1 MRNCR
6 LLIKKFLKI
15 NLHDRNLSKKCMD
28 CLKIRKKETFI
39 DLKKEED
46 EHKPVAVH
54 HKNRLIAMRIPAE
67 EFKDKEN
74 KKKSKSK
81 TKKSKRKD
89 KKSRTVV
96 IATCDVNKKV
106 TFESQKLWAQAYVY
120 GGR

>member
-15 NLHDRNLSKKCMD
+15 NLHDRNISTKCMD
-28 CLKIRKKETFI
+28 CLKIKKKETFI

-46 EHKPVAVH
+46 EYKPIAVH

-67 EFKDKEN
+67 EPKDKEN
-74 KKKSKSK
+74 KKRSKSK
-81 TKKSKRKD
+81 AKSKKKD
-89 KKSRTVV
+89 KSRTVV

>member
-6 LLIKKFLKI
+6 FLIKKFLKI
-15 NLHDRNLSKKCMD
+15 NLHDRNISTKCMD
-28 CLKIRKKETFI
+28 CLKIKKKETFI

-46 EHKPVAVH
+46 EYKPIAVH
-54 HKNRLIAMRIPAE
+54 HKNRLIAMKIPAE
-67 EFKDKEN
+67 EPKDKE
-74 KKKSKSK
+74 KKRSKSK
-81 TKKSKRKD
+81 AKSKRKD
-89 KKSRTVV
+89 KSRTVV

>member
-1 MRNCR
+1 M
-6 LLIKKFLKI
+6 IKRFLKI
-15 NLHDRNLSKKCMD
+15 NLHDRNISRKCMD
-28 CLKIRKKETFI
+28 CLKIKKKETFI

-46 EHKPVAVH
+46 EYKPIAVH

-67 EFKDKEN
+67 EPKDKEN
-74 KKKSKSK
+74 KKRSKSK
-81 TKKSKRKD
+81 AKSKRKD
-89 KKSRTVV
+89 KSRTVV

>member
-6 LLIKKFLKI
+6 SLIKKFLKI

-39 DLKKEED
+39 DLKKEEC
-46 EHKPVAVH
+46 EHKPVAAH

-74 KKKSKSK
+74 KRSKSK
-81 TKKSKRKD
+81 TKSKRKD

>member
-6 LLIKKFLKI
+6 LLIKRFLKI
-15 NLHDRNLSKKCMD
+15 NLHDRNISRKCMD
-28 CLKIRKKETFI
+28 CLKIKKKETFI

-46 EHKPVAVH
+46 EYKPIAVH

-67 EFKDKEN
+67 EPKDKEN
-74 KKKSKSK
+74 KKRSKSK
-81 TKKSKRKD
+81 AKSKRKD
-89 KKSRTVV
+89 KSRTVV